1 MRKFC
6 FVFTLNLIS
15 VTIQKI
21 IGLRTE
27 QQKDRR
33 TDGQTDGRTSWTT
46 EKELNFEILKF
57 ENQFN

>member
-1 MRKFC
+1 MRNFG
-6 FVFTLNLIS
+6 FVFALNLIS
-15 VTIQKI
+15 VTVRKI
-21 IGLRTE
+21 IGL
-27 QQKDRR
+27 R